1 LSSTGASSRRRA
13 EEDGRLWVSVFTP
26 VFAFAAAQQID
37 FILSPWVCATGNHWV
52 LPLVTGLAFLLAV
65 AGGLATWK
73 IWKRLPAPGEAEDP
87 AAERRRFVATGGLL
101 LASVFLTA
109 IVALAI
115 PIFLHRPCD

>member
-1 LSSTGASSRRRA
+1 MTRAAASTR
-13 EEDGRLWVSVFTP
+13 EDRRLWISASTP
-26 VFAFAAAQQID
+26 VVAFGAAQQLD
-37 FILSPWVCATGNHWV
+37 FVLSAWVCATGNRWV
-52 LPLVTGLAFLLAV
+52 LPLVTGVAFLFAA

-73 IWKRLPAPGEAEDP
+73 IWKRLPVAGETEDP
-87 AAERRRFVATGGLL
+87 AAARRRFMAGGGLL